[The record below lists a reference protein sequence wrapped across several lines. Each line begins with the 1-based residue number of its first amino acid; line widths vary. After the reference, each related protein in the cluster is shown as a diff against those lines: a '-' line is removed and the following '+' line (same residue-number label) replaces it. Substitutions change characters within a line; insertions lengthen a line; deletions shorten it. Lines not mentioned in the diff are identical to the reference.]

1 PPAATPGALSLAQR
15 SAFMKLTQRR
25 HDDLGFHA
33 LTEFSVNL
41 ARLHQSV
48 ASDDEFGG
56 HRQEVRLIPV
66 IFFKLYAGLFVERLN
81 LAADPEDQSKRQRI
95 AEVDVAKHRKRQA
108 IARDVAISKLR
119 AVRHDR
125 DCLRAQPLDLVVN
138 VRQRPQVAFAIRA
151 PMPAV
156 NADDHW
162 PRLKQRREGDE
173 LSVFVR
179 QIKSRHRLAKPR
191 TNLSTVDDFEAF

>member
-1 PPAATPGALSLAQR
+1 MPSIACGYRRASDQRQHRTTSACRSSPPAATPGALSLAQR

-81 LAADPEDQSKRQRI
+81 LAADPEDQS
-95 AEVDVAKHRKRQA
+95 
-108 IARDVAISKLR
+108 
-119 AVRHDR
+119 
-125 DCLRAQPLDLVVN
+125 
-138 VRQRPQVAFAIRA
+138 
-151 PMPAV
+151 
-156 NADDHW
+156 
-162 PRLKQRREGDE
+162 
-173 LSVFVR
+173 
-179 QIKSRHRLAKPR
+179 
-191 TNLSTVDDFEAF
+191 